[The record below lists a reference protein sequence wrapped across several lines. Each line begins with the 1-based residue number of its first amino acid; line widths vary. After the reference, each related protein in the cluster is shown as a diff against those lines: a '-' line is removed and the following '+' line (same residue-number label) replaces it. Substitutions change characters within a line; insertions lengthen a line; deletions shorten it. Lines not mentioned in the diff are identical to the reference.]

1 MATTNHTNVKDET
14 INIRSSRR
22 QRDVID
28 QAANLRGTSRSDF
41 MLEASYREAENV
53 LLDQTLFVVD
63 PDTFDRF
70 QALLDTPPVPSDALR
85 KMLTRKAPWE

>member
-1 MATTNHTNVKDET
+1 MALRHPAIKGET
-14 INIRSSRR
+14 INIRASRR
-22 QRDVID
+22 QRDLID
-28 QAANLRGTSRSDF
+28 QAASLRGTSRSDC

-70 QALLDTPPVPSDALR
+70 QALLDTPPAPSAALR
-85 KMLTRKAPWE
+85 DTLTRKAPWK